1 MKIRL
6 LIILML
12 LLTVMPVDAQRR
24 RKVRK
29 PKPTPEE
36 LAQQEKLNRMVNA
49 TARVMFIDSFIV
61 RKDDF
66 LKHYRMNPEAGS
78 IKHTAE
84 LLRKYSS
91 QDEYAYVNSL
101 NDRRFISCMQKD
113 STTTLYGSNYED
125 GTWTSLV
132 PLQGIS
138 NDTLFHHVNYP
149 FMMGDGQTLYFAADG
164 KGGLGGYDIYMT
176 MYDAES
182 DSYLHPSN
190 IGMPFNSQANDYMY
204 AVDEYNNLG
213 WFVTDR
219 RQPKDTVCVYVFI
232 PSETRETYNQ
242 EEYTPEQLKSFAQID
257 SIRAT
262 WDDPNR
268 LEAAIK
274 RLRDKNAGFTV
285 VSKAPFHFVVN
296 DNVVYSQLDDFRQPG
311 NKSRFQTLQS
321 MKKRYEEVASNLEK
335 SRDYMDKATRKEIPQ
350 LTKDIKSGEKEKLKL
365 QCEINNLE
373 KNIRNGE
380 NLFLTNNK

>member
-1 MKIRL
+1 MKMRL
-6 LIILML
+6 FIVLML
-12 LLTVMPVDAQRR
+12 LLVVMPVDAQRR
-24 RKVRK
+24 RKARK
-29 PKPTPEE
+29 PQPTPEE

-49 TARVMFIDSFIV
+49 TARVMFIDSFVV

-78 IKHTAE
+78 IKHTTD

-91 QDEYAYVNSL
+91 RDEYAYVNSL
-101 NDRRFISCMQKD
+101 NDRRYMSYMQKD

-125 GTWTSLV
+125 GAWTSPE
-132 PLQGIS
+132 PLQGIA

-176 MYDAES
+176 IYDAES
-182 DSYLHPSN
+182 DSFLHPSN
-190 IGMPFNSQANDYMY
+190 IGMPFNSKANDYMY
-204 AVDEYNNLG
+204 AIDEYNNLG

-262 WDDPNR
+262 WDDPDR
-268 LEAAIK
+268 LEAALK
-274 RLRDKNAGFTV
+274 RLHDKNAGFTV
-285 VSKAPFHFVVN
+285 VKEDLFNFVIN
-296 DNVVYSQLDDFRQPG
+296 DNVEYHQLNDFRQPG
-311 NKSRFQTLQS
+311 NKSRFQTLLN
-321 MKKRYEEVASNLEK
+321 MKKRYEELETNLGK
-335 SRDYMDKATRKEIPQ
+335 YRDYMDKATRKEIPQ
-350 LTKDIKSGEKEKLKL
+350 ITKEIKSSEKEKLKL
-365 QCEINNLE
+365 QCEIHNLE

-380 NLFLTNNK
+380 NLFLTNNQ